1 MPWKTNWRKLLKE
14 YDRWLSDLGWDVL
27 YSYSRHSVTCN
38 AQSICRNSQFN
49 TKDSYITATDAIQT
63 KKARSMK
70 FIIPFQ
76 VFTEECSKAGLT
88 QRNEF
93 YHSVLSQGGF
103 QFVSERI

>member
-1 MPWKTNWRKLLKE
+1 M
-14 YDRWLSDLGWDVL
+14 L
-27 YSYSRHSVTCN
+27 YSYSRRSVTCN

-49 TKDSYITATDAIQT
+49 TKDSYITATGAIQT

-76 VFTEECSKAGLT
+76 VFTGEFSKAGLT

-93 YHSVLSQGGF
+93 YHSVLSQVGF
-103 QFVSERI
+103 NSSASESNIPMSNVMQANYL